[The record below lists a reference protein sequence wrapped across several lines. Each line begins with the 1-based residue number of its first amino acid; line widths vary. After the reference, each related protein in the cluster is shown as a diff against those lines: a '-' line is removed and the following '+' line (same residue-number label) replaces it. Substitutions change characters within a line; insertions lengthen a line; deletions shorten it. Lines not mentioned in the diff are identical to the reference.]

1 MMYISEII
9 MLCTLNLYRDVCQ
22 FYLNKTGRKNGKKN
36 NKVNR
41 TKWRVV
47 NSLDFIVH
55 CDFFSPPE
63 VLKFK
68 TRGKKCQAEKIE
80 HGLTVPVSNA
90 LES

>member
-1 MMYISEII
+1 

-47 NSLDFIVH
+47 NSLDFIVY
-55 CDFFSPPE
+55 CDFFSP
-63 VLKFK
+63 LKCLSSK
-68 TRGKKCQAEKIE
+68 QEEKNVK
-80 HGLTVPVSNA
+80 LRKLNTV
-90 LES
+90 